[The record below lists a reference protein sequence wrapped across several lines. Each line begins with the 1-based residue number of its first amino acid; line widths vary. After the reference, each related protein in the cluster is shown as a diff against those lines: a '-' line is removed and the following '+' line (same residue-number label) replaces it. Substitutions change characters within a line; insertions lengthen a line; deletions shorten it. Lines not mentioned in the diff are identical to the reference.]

1 MPVSARADILA
12 CLVIALAL
20 ICGVLYVR
28 RRNDLRLIDTLKG
41 RIRDVSPVVDD
52 LQGKMEAI
60 QFEADLNRLLAQ
72 TADFDGILTGVMSKL
87 VDSGQADFCFFLK
100 LRREDTEMIVRRFVG
115 LSSESAAATIV
126 PVRGGLLEK
135 AARKGTPFCVTST
148 DEEWGAITKRFS
160 PADKA
165 KVDALVCLPT
175 MLDGI
180 VVGVLVASVPRD
192 VMRQRF
198 IQLKRVGD
206 GLADALWR
214 SLFDE
219 RNRRQLERT
228 NVLLSISKI
237 IEAPLEQGEVL
248 EAVVDETKKAVDYSY
263 CALYLRD
270 AETDRLEAGVL
281 RGDKETLRS
290 LERLSAETACQV
302 LKEVAPVSLGER
314 DIRSKWPDVTIRS
327 FIGYPMICSN
337 ELVGVLTLGDEHPD
351 VYGKDAAEMLEII
364 CAQASQTILRVRYV
378 KQVEDLATTDGLTG
392 LYNHRVFQ
400 GTLSSEIQRADRYD
414 EPLSLILLDIDRF
427 KQFNDRYGHP
437 LGDAV
442 LRDVA
447 DIARDSVRTTDIP
460 ARYGGE
466 EFAILLPNTSTYDAV
481 SMAERLRANIEQHR
495 VPHENLLLKVTI
507 SAGVATFPEHAAT
520 AGALIS
526 EADAALYRSKGA
538 GRNTVTQSMGQTH
551 VAEAVS

>member
-1 MPVSARADILA
+1 MPVSARADVLA
-12 CLVIALAL
+12 CLLVALAL
-20 ICGVLYVR
+20 VCGVLYVR
-28 RRNDLRLIDTLKG
+28 RRRDLRVINSLKG
-41 RIRDVSPVVDD
+41 RLREVSPVVRD
-52 LQGKMEAI
+52 LQGKMEAV

-87 VDSGQADFCFFLK
+87 IDSRQADLCFFMK
-100 LRREDTEMIVRRFVG
+100 LRKGDTEMIVRRFVG

-135 AARKGTPFCVTST
+135 ATRKGRPFCATST
-148 DEEWGAITKRFS
+148 DEEWGAITKHFS
-160 PADKA
+160 PRDRE

-175 MLDGI
+175 VLDGI

-192 VMRQRF
+192 FMRQRF
-198 IQLKRVGD
+198 IQLKRVAD

-237 IEAPLEQGEVL
+237 IEAPLEQEEVL

-263 CALYLRD
+263 CALYLKS
-270 AETDRLEAGVL
+270 AGTDRLEAGVL
-281 RGDKETLRS
+281 RGDQEALRS
-290 LERLSAETACQV
+290 LDRLSVETACQV
-302 LKEVAPVSLGER
+302 LDEVAPVVLGEH
-314 DIRSKWPDVTIRS
+314 DIRSKWPDVAIRS
-327 FIGYPMICSN
+327 FIGYPMVCSD

-364 CAQASQTILRVRYV
+364 CAQASQTIVRVRYV

-400 GTLSSEIQRADRYD
+400 GTLSSEIQRAARYGD
-414 EPLSLILLDIDRF
+414 PLSLILFDIDRF
-427 KQFNDRYGHP
+427 KQFNDRYGHQ
-437 LGDAV
+437 LGDVV

-447 DIARDSVRTTDIP
+447 DIAKRSARTTDIP

-481 SMAERLRANIEQHR
+481 AMAERLRASIEQHR
-495 VPHENLLLKVTI
+495 VPHEEVLLKVTI
-507 SAGVATFPEHAAT
+507 SAGVATFPEHAST

-538 GRNTVTQSMGQTH
+538 GRNAVTQSMGQAH
-551 VAEAVS
+551 FAETAS